1 VRTPPPNIPPKIAAY
16 LRGLIEYNWADEE
29 ADYRDHTDDPGHV
42 FVGLQALREWLTD
55 TPPTV
60 PDIGDLFNY
69 QHSQHN
75 VVTRWLKR
83 HPHPRPDDSAMG
95 PDNCPLMY
103 CTREEAEYVGVAGD
117 RIARVADVHVH
128 GRATWPNDLLD
139 HHRAIAKANA
149 GITVPRPAR

>member
-1 VRTPPPNIPPKIAAY
+1 
-16 LRGLIEYNWADEE
+16 
-29 ADYRDHTDDPGHV
+29 
-42 FVGLQALREWLTD
+42 
-55 TPPTV
+55 
-60 PDIGDLFNY
+60 
-69 QHSQHN
+69 
-75 VVTRWLKR
+75 
-83 HPHPRPDDSAMG
+83 MG